1 MDDSRILRGTELRY
15 ALTEYLGQHGTCSI
29 ATLIDG
35 LTYQGFVIPGN
46 PAKSVSDALRWE
58 MGHCRVLRRGRG
70 LYARFYV
77 PRSTEYRIHQ
87 RVVALREQAD
97 RIRSE
102 AGTSTHARISARQV
116 CGTSTSDISTRTP
129 PVDNL
134 PNASK
139 NAPASGVV
147 TARQAAS

>member
-15 ALTEYLGQHGTCSI
+15 ALTEFLSQNGTCSI

-35 LTYQGFVIPGN
+35 LTHQGFVIPGN
-46 PAKSVSDALRWE
+46 PAKSVSDAFAL
-58 MGHCRVLRRGRG
+58 GDVHCRVLRRGRG
-70 LYARFYV
+70 LYAPFYM

-87 RVVALREQAD
+87 RVTALREQAS

-102 AGTSTHARISARQV
+102 AGTSTHRSAPRQP

-129 PVDNL
+129 PVDSL
-134 PNASK
+134 PSASK

>member
-1 MDDSRILRGTELRY
+1 MDDSRILRGIELRY
-15 ALTEYLGQHGTCSI
+15 VLTMYLAQHGPCSI

-35 LTYQGFVIPGN
+35 LSYQGFVIAGN
-46 PAKSVSDALRWE
+46 PPKSVSDALRWE
-58 MGHCRVLRRGRG
+58 MAHCRVCRRGRG
-70 LYARFYV
+70 IYAPFEM

-87 RVVALREQAD
+87 LVTALRAQVD
-97 RIRSE
+97 RIRAE
-102 AGTSTHARISARQV
+102 AGTSHSGSAPRQSRA
-116 CGTSTSDISTRTP
+116 TSMSDNSTRTP
-129 PVDNL
+129 PVDNR

>member
-1 MDDSRILRGTELRY
+1 VGDEALQGPSAGSRSRAGGDIGRSVY
-15 ALTEYLGQHGTCSI
+15 A
-29 ATLIDG
+29 
-35 LTYQGFVIPGN
+35 P
-46 PAKSVSDALRWE
+46 
-58 MGHCRVLRRGRG
+58 
-70 LYARFYV
+70 FYV

-87 RVVALREQAD
+87 RVTALREQAD
-97 RIRSE
+97 QIRSR
-102 AGTSTHARISARQV
+102 AGTSTHGSAPHQL

-134 PNASK
+134 PKASK